1 MKTSNGIRPRKANTL
16 LQGSLF
22 ANVFFVNSFVVNS
35 FVVNSFVINSFV
47 INSFVINSFV
57 INGLL
62 AVCIPTVLYA
72 FSSNLSDDAAKVNQ
86 LGYIGI
92 SAREQ
97 VVL

>member
-1 MKTSNGIRPRKANTL
+1 MKIINGIRPRADNTL
-16 LQGSLF
+16 LKNSLF
-22 ANVFFVNSFVVNS
+22 ANVF
-35 FVVNSFVINSFV
+35 VINSFV
-47 INSFVINSFV
+47 VDSFDINGFV

>member
-16 LQGSLF
+16 LQESLF
-22 ANVFFVNSFVVNS
+22 ANVFLVNVFLVNSFVV
-35 FVVNSFVINSFV
+35 
-47 INSFVINSFV
+47 
-57 INGLL
+57 NGLL

>member
-16 LQGSLF
+16 LQDSLF
-22 ANVFFVNSFVVNS
+22 ANVFFVNGFVV
-35 FVVNSFVINSFV
+35 
-47 INSFVINSFV
+47 NSFV

>member
-1 MKTSNGIRPRKANTL
+1 MPHPVKTSNGIRPRKANTL
-16 LQGSLF
+16 LQDSLF
-22 ANVFFVNSFVVNS
+22 ANVFLVNVFFVNSFVVNG
-35 FVVNSFVINSFV
+35 FVV
-47 INSFVINSFV
+47 
-57 INGLL
+57 NGLL

>member
-1 MKTSNGIRPRKANTL
+1 MPHPVKTSNGIRPRKANTL
-16 LQGSLF
+16 LQDSLF
-22 ANVFFVNSFVVNS
+22 ANVFLV
-35 FVVNSFVINSFV
+35 
-47 INSFVINSFV
+47 
-57 INGLL
+57 NGLL

>member
-1 MKTSNGIRPRKANTL
+1 MKIINGIRPRKDNTL
-16 LQGSLF
+16 SQDILL
-22 ANVFFVNSFVVNS
+22 ANVFFVNN
-35 FVVNSFVINSFV
+35 FVVNSFVINSF
-47 INSFVINSFV
+47 F

>member
-16 LQGSLF
+16 LQDSLF
-22 ANVFFVNSFVVNS
+22 ANVFLVNGFVV
-35 FVVNSFVINSFV
+35 
-47 INSFVINSFV
+47 NSFV

-92 SAREQ
+92 SSREQ

>member
-1 MKTSNGIRPRKANTL
+1 MKIINGIRPRKDNTL
-16 LQGSLF
+16 SQDILL
-22 ANVFFVNSFVVNS
+22 ANVFFVNNFVVNS
-35 FVVNSFVINSFV
+35 FVV
-47 INSFVINSFV
+47 
-57 INGLL
+57 NGLL

>member
-1 MKTSNGIRPRKANTL
+1 MPHPVKTSNGIRPRKANTL
-16 LQGSLF
+16 LQDSLF
-22 ANVFFVNSFVVNS
+22 ANVFFVNGFVVNS
-35 FVVNSFVINSFV
+35 FVV
-47 INSFVINSFV
+47 
-57 INGLL
+57 NGLL

>member
-16 LQGSLF
+16 LQDSLF
-22 ANVFFVNSFVVNS
+22 ANVFLVNVFFVNSFV
-35 FVVNSFVINSFV
+35 ING
-47 INSFVINSFV
+47 FV

>member
-16 LQGSLF
+16 LQDSLF
-22 ANVFFVNSFVVNS
+22 ANVFLVNGFVV
-35 FVVNSFVINSFV
+35 
-47 INSFVINSFV
+47 NSFV

>member
-1 MKTSNGIRPRKANTL
+1 MKIINGIRPRKDNTL
-16 LQGSLF
+16 SQDILF
-22 ANVFFVNSFVVNS
+22 ANAFFVNNFVVNG
-35 FVVNSFVINSFV
+35 FVV
-47 INSFVINSFV
+47 
-57 INGLL
+57 NGLL

>member
-16 LQGSLF
+16 LQDSLF
-22 ANVFFVNSFVVNS
+22 ANVFFVNSFVV
-35 FVVNSFVINSFV
+35 
-47 INSFVINSFV
+47 
-57 INGLL
+57 NGLL

>member
-1 MKTSNGIRPRKANTL
+1 
-16 LQGSLF
+16 LF
-22 ANVFFVNSFVVNS
+22 ANAFFVNCFVVNS
-35 FVVNSFVINSFV
+35 FVVN
-47 INSFVINSFV
+47 
-57 INGLL
+57 GLL
-62 AVCIPTVLYA
+62 AACIPTVLYE

>member
-1 MKTSNGIRPRKANTL
+1 MPHPVKTSNGIRPRKANTL
-16 LQGSLF
+16 LQDSLF
-22 ANVFFVNSFVVNS
+22 ANVFLVNGFVV
-35 FVVNSFVINSFV
+35 
-47 INSFVINSFV
+47 NSFV

>member
-16 LQGSLF
+16 LQDSLF

-35 FVVNSFVINSFV
+35 FVVNSFV

>member
-16 LQGSLF
+16 LQDSLF
-22 ANVFFVNSFVVNS
+22 ANVFFVNG
-35 FVVNSFVINSFV
+35 
-47 INSFVINSFV
+47 FV

>member
-1 MKTSNGIRPRKANTL
+1 
-16 LQGSLF
+16 
-22 ANVFFVNSFVVNS
+22 
-35 FVVNSFVINSFV
+35 
-47 INSFVINSFV
+47 
-57 INGLL
+57 LL

-86 LGYIGI
+86 LGCIGI

>member
-16 LQGSLF
+16 LQDSLF
-22 ANVFFVNSFVVNS
+22 ANVFLVNGFVV
-35 FVVNSFVINSFV
+35 
-47 INSFVINSFV
+47 NSFV

-86 LGYIGI
+86 LGYKGI

>member
-1 MKTSNGIRPRKANTL
+1 MKIINGIRPRKDNTL
-16 LQGSLF
+16 SQDILL
-22 ANVFFVNSFVVNS
+22 ANAFFVNN
-35 FVVNSFVINSFV
+35 FVINSFV
-47 INSFVINSFV
+47 V
-57 INGLL
+57 NGLL

-92 SAREQ
+92 FAREQ

>member
-16 LQGSLF
+16 LQDSLF
-22 ANVFFVNSFVVNS
+22 ANVFFVNVFVV
-35 FVVNSFVINSFV
+35 
-47 INSFVINSFV
+47 
-57 INGLL
+57 NGLL

>member
-1 MKTSNGIRPRKANTL
+1 MPHPVKTSNGIRPRKANTL
-16 LQGSLF
+16 LQDSLF
-22 ANVFFVNSFVVNS
+22 ANVFFVNGFVV
-35 FVVNSFVINSFV
+35 
-47 INSFVINSFV
+47 NSFV

>member
-16 LQGSLF
+16 LQDSLF
-22 ANVFFVNSFVVNS
+22 ANVFFVNGFVV
-35 FVVNSFVINSFV
+35 
-47 INSFVINSFV
+47 NSFVINSFV

>member
-16 LQGSLF
+16 LQDSLF
-22 ANVFFVNSFVVNS
+22 ANVFLVNVFFVNSFVVNG
-35 FVVNSFVINSFV
+35 FVV
-47 INSFVINSFV
+47 
-57 INGLL
+57 NGLL

>member
-16 LQGSLF
+16 LQDSLF
-22 ANVFFVNSFVVNS
+22 ANVFLVNG
-35 FVVNSFVINSFV
+35 FVVNSFVING
-47 INSFVINSFV
+47 FV

>member
-1 MKTSNGIRPRKANTL
+1 MKIINGIRPRTDNTL
-16 LQGSLF
+16 LKNSLF
-22 ANVFFVNSFVVNS
+22 ANVF
-35 FVVNSFVINSFV
+35 VINSFV
-47 INSFVINSFV
+47 VDSFDINGFV

>member
-1 MKTSNGIRPRKANTL
+1 MFLTNA
-16 LQGSLF
+16 
-22 ANVFFVNSFVVNS
+22 FFVNNFVV
-35 FVVNSFVINSFV
+35 
-47 INSFVINSFV
+47 NSFV

>member
-1 MKTSNGIRPRKANTL
+1 VKIINGISPRKDNTL
-16 LQGSLF
+16 LKNSLF
-22 ANVFFVNSFVVNS
+22 ANVF
-35 FVVNSFVINSFV
+35 VINSFV
-47 INSFVINSFV
+47 VDSFD

-86 LGYIGI
+86 LGYIEI

>member
-16 LQGSLF
+16 LQDSLF
-22 ANVFFVNSFVVNS
+22 ANVFFVNGFVVNS
-35 FVVNSFVINSFV
+35 FVV
-47 INSFVINSFV
+47 
-57 INGLL
+57 NGLL